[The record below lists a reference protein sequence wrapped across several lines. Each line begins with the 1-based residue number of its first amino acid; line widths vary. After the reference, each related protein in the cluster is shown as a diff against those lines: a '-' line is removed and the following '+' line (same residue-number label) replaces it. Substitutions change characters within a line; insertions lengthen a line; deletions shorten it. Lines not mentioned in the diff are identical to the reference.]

1 LSLKTKVDGVAVVWH
16 QNHWD
21 GFLRFGPKT
30 SGNGF
35 LRLAS
40 KLVVTVSPVWP
51 QNRWWVSWLSFK
63 TKVVEGFLI
72 WASKPTAT
80 V

>member
-1 LSLKTKVDGVAVVWH
+1 LSLKTKVDSLSVVWP

-21 GFLRFGPKT
+21 SFLWFDLKTGGDGF
-30 SGNGF
+30 SG
-35 LRLAS
+35 LVS
-40 KLVVTVSPVWP
+40 KLVVTVS
-51 QNRWWVSWLSFK
+51 WLSLK

-72 WASKPTAT
+72 W